1 MGERWGTP
9 FEDNRKWPEY
19 NEELVIRGEFL
30 LDFDWVKSWE
40 RELAEMNKGKV
51 GAKFQ
56 FPETLVELQAV
67 WAQMLDYRGLEGC
80 TRQLADQGILPAFN
94 DYTTI
99 WRRVQEVDSKII
111 LPPDA
116 VVEVSSDGSGLK
128 MNCRG
133 EYKETKYGD
142 RKRKKF
148 IRVVISA
155 NPQNKKLLVVTATI
169 EGEESSE
176 TKLAMMQMS
185 SIISKGKTISK
196 AYGDGAF
203 DTRPFFNF
211 LQKHGIESAVKIR
224 CNASTKANGSMRR
237 AREVKAYKRDGYEKW
252 AKDRDYGMRWP
263 GTEGIFSAVK
273 RKFGERV
280 RSKKKE
286 NMCFEAERRF
296 WAYDCIAQYAK
307 NARTA

>member
-1 MGERWGTP
+1 MGERWGKP
-9 FEDNRKWPEY
+9 FEDDRNWPEY
-19 NEELVIRGEFL
+19 NAELVARGEFL
-30 LDFDWVKSWE
+30 LDFDWVKSWDS
-40 RELAEMNKGKV
+40 ELDDMNEGKV

-56 FPETLVELQAV
+56 FPETLIELQAV
-67 WAQMLDYRGLEGC
+67 WAQLLDYRGLEGC
-80 TRQLADQGILPAFN
+80 ARQLANQGILPAFN

-99 WRRVQEVDSKII
+99 WRRVQEVNAKII

-133 EYKETKYGD
+133 EYRATKYDD

-148 IRVVISA
+148 IRVVITA
-155 NPQNKKLLVVTATI
+155 DPRNKKLLAVTATI

-176 TKLAMMQMS
+176 TKLSMGQMS
-185 SIISKGKTISK
+185 SIMSEGMTISK

-211 LQKHGIESAVKIR
+211 LQEYGIDSAVKIR
-224 CNASTKANGSMRR
+224 RNASTKARGSLRR
-237 AREVKAYKRDGYEKW
+237 AREVKEFKEDGYKKW
-252 AKDRDYGMRWP
+252 AKDRKYGLRWP

-273 RKFGERV
+273 RKFGEKI
-280 RSKKKE
+280 RSKKKG
-286 NMCFEAERRF
+286 NMCLEAERRF
-296 WAYDCIAQYAK
+296 WAYDCMAQYAK
-307 NARTA
+307 RG